1 MSTSLLKTAPH
12 IGRALVAA
20 AALAVASCGGTAS
33 DTDSSPTAAD
43 EAVDTPASADDAVG
57 TDASSDVAA
66 VRAALVES
74 GDADFLESMRDEEL
88 DCIAEGVAAD
98 ADLAAQVLADDVD
111 QVDGAEAM
119 VSITLDCAADA
130 FVSMMTDDPMF
141 EGMTDDEALCLVESM
156 MDNPELMM
164 DNPESAL
171 DFAALSEEFFACAPS
186 WFAAGFAANTGLELA
201 DAECILGE
209 LNDFEAFEAFGI
221 EDADMSDEEL
231 MSAMSDLFDAFAT
244 CDISMETLAEL
255 GGMDDSAVDEPA
267 DGGDDLDAYRT
278 DCGAGDMEAC
288 DLLYYMSDLGSDDE
302 AFASTCGGTEPD
314 GSSAGM
320 CAVDVDSLA
329 ADCANADLV
338 ACDLLYAWSPDDED
352 LMELATTCGG
362 TADGSTPGM
371 CSSVTIALEEFRTDC
386 ENGDMEACG
395 SLYFN
400 SPYESD
406 DERFALDSLRAGCA
420 DGEMLACDLLYM
432 NSPYQSDDEE
442 FGGSCGGRTDGSTA
456 GSCEESV

>member
-1 MSTSLLKTAPH
+1 MSTSLVKTAPH

-20 AALAVASCGGTAS
+20 AALAVASCGGSTS
-33 DTDSSPTAAD
+33 DTNSSPSAAD
-43 EAVDTPASADDAVG
+43 EAIEAPTPADDAVG
-57 TDASSDVAA
+57 ADASSDVAA
-66 VRAALVES
+66 VRAALVEN
-74 GDADFLESMRDEEL
+74 GDADVLESMRDEEL

-111 QVDGAEAM
+111 DGDGAGAM
-119 VSITLDCAADA
+119 VSITLDCASDA

-141 EGMTDDEALCLVESM
+141 DGMTDDEALCVVESM
-156 MDNPELMM
+156 VDNPELM
-164 DNPESAL
+164 
-171 DFAALSEEFFACAPS
+171 AAFDVAAIGEELFVCAPS
-186 WFAAGFAANTGLELA
+186 WVAAELAAETGLELS

-209 LNDFEAFEAFGI
+209 LNDFEAFEAFGA
-221 EDADMSDEEL
+221 EEADMSDEKL
-231 MSAMSDLFDAFAT
+231 MAAMSDLFDAFAT
-244 CDISMETLAEL
+244 CGISMETLAEL

-267 DGGDDLDAYRT
+267 IDELSSEAYRT

-288 DLLYYMSDLGSDDE
+288 DLLFWTSDLGSDDE

-338 ACDLLYAWSPDDED
+338 ACDMLYAWSPDDED

-362 TADGSTPGM
+362 TADGSAPGM
-371 CSSVTIALEEFRTDC
+371 CSSATIALEDFRTDC

-395 SLYFN
+395 SLYFS

-406 DERFALDSLRAGCA
+406 DEQFALDSLRTGCA

-432 NSPYQSDDEE
+432 SSPYQSDDEE

-456 GSCEESV
+456 GSCKESV

>member
-1 MSTSLLKTAPH
+1 MPTSLVKTAPH

-43 EAVDTPASADDAVG
+43 EAVDAPASADDAVG

-66 VRAALVES
+66 VRAALVETADDPEFIEAL
-74 GDADFLESMRDEEL
+74 GDDAL
-88 DCIAEGVAAD
+88 DCIAADVAAD
-98 ADLAAQVLADDVD
+98 PELTAQVLADDVSD
-111 QVDGAEAM
+111 DGAM
-119 VSITLDCAADA
+119 FSIVANCSPESIA
-130 FVSMMTDDPMF
+130 SMLTDDPEF
-141 EGMTDDEALCLVESM
+141 AAMTDDEALCLVEAM
-156 MDNPELMM
+156 VDTPELMT
-164 DNPESAL
+164 AL
-171 DFAALSEEFFACAPS
+171 DSDVETIMEELFACAPS
-186 WFAAGFAANTGLELA
+186 MMATALAAETGLEQA
-201 DAECILGE
+201 DAECILSEMDGGGA
-209 LNDFEAFEAFGI
+209 LAAIGI
-221 EDADMSDEEL
+221 EDVDMSDEEL
-231 MSAMSDLFDAFAT
+231 MAAMSDLFDAFAT

-288 DLLYYMSDLGSDDE
+288 DLLYYMSDLGSEDE
-302 AFASTCGGTEPD
+302 AFGSTCGGTVPN
-314 GSSAGM
+314 GALAGA
-320 CAVDVDSLA
+320 CAVDIDALA
-329 ADCANADLV
+329 AGCADADMV